1 MSRRSRIFLGIFVVY
16 LVAVAALLYRLA
28 ADLDPRYRESAEES
42 LVDTA
47 NLLATLLER
56 RTYNGIIPTDELE
69 RTLNHLAQRPI
80 YARIFDIEKTAVDLH
95 VYVTDRNGVVLY
107 DSRGRDVGS
116 DYFAW
121 RDVYLTL
128 QGSYGARTTFADPR
142 DSRSAV
148 MYVGAAIRERGE
160 TGRAD
165 LGRAESGEDIVGMVA
180 VGKPVAAF
188 SPFIA
193 NARTRLLLFG
203 GVAAGSFAVLLVL
216 SVVWLVRPFGMIGDL
231 WRAFRA
237 DAASGGSIRFGRRL
251 ASAVRTAFAEARDT
265 LAGRSYVEQYV
276 QTLAHELKSPLAAI
290 RGASELL
297 REPMPE
303 DARARFAHN
312 IEDQVAR
319 AQDLI
324 DRLLELSSLERR
336 GALDRVEH
344 IPVTA
349 LVEAVRNEVLPSA
362 TARSVTLVTA
372 AEPDLIVVGDAF
384 LLQRAVSNLVRNAVD
399 FAPPDTQVEIRAHAN
414 RGHIEF
420 VVRDHG
426 PGLPDYART
435 RLFEKFFSL
444 PRPATGKRSTGL
456 GLAFVR
462 EVAQL
467 HAGSAKLTNHPDGG
481 AVATLTLPMPRG

>member
-16 LVAVAALLYRLA
+16 LAAVAALLYRLA

-56 RTYNGIIPTDELE
+56 GTYNGIIPTDELE

-80 YARIFDIEKTAVDLH
+80 YARIFGIEKTAVDLH
-95 VYVTDRNGVVLY
+95 VYVTDRDGVVLF
-107 DSRGRDVGS
+107 DSKGRDVGT

-128 QGSYGARTTFADPR
+128 QGSYGARTTLANPKDPH
-142 DSRSAV
+142 SAV
-148 MYVGAAIRERGE
+148 MYVGAAIRERGDAA
-160 TGRAD
+160 RV
-165 LGRAESGEDIVGMVA
+165 ESGEDIVGMVA
-180 VGKPVAAF
+180 VGKPIAAF

-203 GVAAGSFAVLLVL
+203 GVAAGSFVLLLVL
-216 SVVWLVRPFGMIGDL
+216 SVVWLVRPFGLVGDL

-251 ASAVRTAFAEARDT
+251 LGAVRAAFAEARDT

-276 QTLAHELKSPLAAI
+276 QTLAHELKSPLSAI
-290 RGASELL
+290 RGAGELL

-303 DARARFAHN
+303 EARARFAHN

-324 DRLLELSSLERR
+324 DRLLELSALERR
-336 GALDRVEH
+336 GMLERVAPVAVGALID
-344 IPVTA
+344 T
-349 LVEAVRNEVLPSA
+349 VRDEVLPTA
-362 TARSVTLVTA
+362 TARSLAIA
-372 AEPDLIVVGDAF
+372 ADVQPDLSVVGDAF
-384 LLQRAVSNLVRNAVD
+384 LLQRALSNLVRNALD
-399 FAPPDTQVEIRAHAN
+399 FAPAGSQIDIQARAVKSHVEIS
-414 RGHIEF
+414 
-420 VVRDHG
+420 VRDHG
-426 PGLPDYART
+426 PGLPDYARA
-435 RLFEKFFSL
+435 RVFEKFFSL

-467 HAGSAKLTNHPDGG
+467 HGGSARLANDPGGG
-481 AVATLTLPMPRG
+481 ALATLVLPLPRT